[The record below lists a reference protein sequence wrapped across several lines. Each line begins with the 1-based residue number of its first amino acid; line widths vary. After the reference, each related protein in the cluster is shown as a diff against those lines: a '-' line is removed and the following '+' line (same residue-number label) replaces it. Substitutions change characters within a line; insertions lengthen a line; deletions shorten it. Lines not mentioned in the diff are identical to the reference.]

1 MSALLAGA
9 APRIEG
15 LAPTGRGIARPEDV
29 VVSLDGTVWASDR
42 ASAAARIRPD
52 GTLFRCGAAGGEPN
66 GLKIDPRD
74 GSVVIA
80 NLDLGILQRLSP
92 ETGAISTILG
102 AAGGTPIKTPN
113 YVIFDSRGNL
123 WCSVSTRRGRVPD
136 WLDGTPDGF
145 IFCMAPSG
153 EARIAADGLKFPNGL
168 ALDRDERWLYCA
180 QTAAENVLRFRVSG
194 QDLSGGELYGPER
207 LGTRA
212 FPDGIAFDSAGN
224 LLVTLVLANRIV
236 SIAPDG
242 AVTPVAEDDGSGLIV
257 KPTNI
262 AFGGADLRDVYVGS
276 IAANYVLRGR
286 SSIAGQPLVHQ
297 RERRR
302 NSWHGSP

>member
-1 MSALLAGA
+1 MSATRLSNTI
-9 APRIEG
+9 PSIEG
-15 LAPTGRGIARPEDV
+15 LTPVGRGIARPEDV
-29 VVSLDGTVWASDR
+29 VVARDGTVWASDK
-42 ASAAARIRPD
+42 ASAAARILPD
-52 GTLFRCGAAGGEPN
+52 GTLVRCGAAGGEPN

-74 GSVVIA
+74 GSIVIA
-80 NLDLGILQRLSP
+80 NLDRGILQRLTP
-92 ETGAISTILG
+92 ETGAVATILS

-145 IFCMAPSG
+145 IFRLSPAG
-153 EARIAADGLKFPNGL
+153 EARIVADGLRFPNGL
-168 ALDRDERWLYCA
+168 ALDENEHWLYAA
-180 QTAAENVLRFRVSG
+180 QTAADNVIRFRVSDDG
-194 QDLSGGELYGPER
+194 LSGAEIYGPDR
-207 LGTRA
+207 LGVRC
-212 FPDGIAFDSAGN
+212 FPDGIAFDAAGN
-224 LLVTLVLANRIV
+224 LWVTLVLANRIV

-242 AVTPVAEDDGSGLIV
+242 GVQAIAEDDGSGLIV

-276 IAANYVLRGR
+276 LAADYVLRGR

-297 RERRR
+297 R
-302 NSWHGSP
+302 